1 MIVAFSRCAALAL
14 LAGGL
19 AGCETLTSID
29 VKDGSVFVPS
39 ARLSVPLSEQR
50 EAPSEP
56 QTGHAIELGYTQA
69 KGTGT
74 QSLDAGQDPIVFGG
88 RRFNAPREIQYGFDY
103 GHTELRYRW
112 RKFFGASGKF
122 GIEALGGAV
131 YSQLKLATSSPGLD
145 ANDKLSSAGVSGGV
159 GGIWR
164 FRPTTSLQ
172 ARLSVFAATE
182 TSGGRLELF
191 AVQALGRNAAI
202 RGGYT
207 WWRLYAS
214 GEFDRSDIA
223 IRFNGPAASLEVM
236 F

>member
-1 MIVAFSRCAALAL
+1 MVASFSRAAALAL
-14 LAGGL
+14 VAGAL
-19 AGCETLTSID
+19 AGCESLTKID
-29 VKDGSVFVPS
+29 VRDDNAFIPSV
-39 ARLSVPLSEQR
+39 RLSVPLSEQR

-56 QTGHAIELGYTQA
+56 QTGHALELGYTQA
-69 KGTGT
+69 KGTGA

-88 RRFNAPREIQYGFDY
+88 RRFNPSREMQYGFDY
-103 GHTELRYRW
+103 AHTELRYRY

-122 GIEALGGAV
+122 GIEGLGGIV
-131 YSQLKLATSSPGLD
+131 YSQLKLSASSPGLS
-145 ANDKLSSAGVSGGV
+145 ASDKLSSAGVSGGV

-164 FRPTTSLQ
+164 IRPTTSLQ
-172 ARLSVFAATE
+172 ARLSVFAARE
-182 TSGGRLELF
+182 TTGGRLELF

-207 WWRLYAS
+207 WWRVYAD

-223 IRFNGPAASLEVM
+223 IRFRGPAASLEVM